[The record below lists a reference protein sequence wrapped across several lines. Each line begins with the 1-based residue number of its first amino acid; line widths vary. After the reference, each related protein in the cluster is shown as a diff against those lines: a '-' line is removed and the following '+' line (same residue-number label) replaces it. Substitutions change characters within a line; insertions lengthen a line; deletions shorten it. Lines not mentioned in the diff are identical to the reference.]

1 LQEAKWES
9 DFLAKMQD
17 ADGGFYFLVYPKTRE
32 YESGVLPDHG
42 DAQVVWPKNTAVTAA
57 AVAALAQ
64 CASSPGFK
72 KHYPESAARYL
83 RQAQLG
89 WQFLMNAIARYGK
102 AGAYQKITFYSD
114 HYTHDDE
121 LAWAACELFVATGD
135 AQYQA
140 QQQQYQGQLQQNQAQ
155 QKDYQ
160 DRTAAY
166 ASLEGRYAAER
177 AAYHRGVWPDR
188 YSKWVIVERDA
199 GLIGERVQLITGSRV
214 GTVIDTAHVA
224 NGNVSALLVKLDD
237 DKIVWIDASDVRYNR
252 ADGIV
257 MTNLDRA
264 DLSHMADERV

>member
-1 LQEAKWES
+1 MM
-9 DFLAKMQD
+9 FLKTALSGAAIAMFIGTASFAQGGNPVPGERVD
-17 ADGGFYFLVYPKTRE
+17 AAGMPTTHSTPAEQAETAQINSQV
-32 YESGVLPDHG
+32 GVS
-42 DAQVVWPKNTAVTAA
+42 NA
-57 AVAALAQ
+57 AVDA
-64 CASSPGFK
+64 
-72 KHYPESAARYL
+72 
-83 RQAQLG
+83 
-89 WQFLMNAIARYGK
+89 K
-102 AGAYQKITFYSD
+102 A
-114 HYTHDDE
+114 
-121 LAWAACELFVATGD
+121 ATGD

-140 QQQQYQGQLQQNQAQ
+140 QQQQYQNQLQQNQAQ
-155 QKDYQ
+155 QQDYQ

-166 ASLEGRYAAER
+166 ASLQGRYAAER
-177 AAYHRGVWPDR
+177 AAYHRGMWPDR

-199 GLIGERVQLITGSRV
+199 HLIGERVQLITGSRV